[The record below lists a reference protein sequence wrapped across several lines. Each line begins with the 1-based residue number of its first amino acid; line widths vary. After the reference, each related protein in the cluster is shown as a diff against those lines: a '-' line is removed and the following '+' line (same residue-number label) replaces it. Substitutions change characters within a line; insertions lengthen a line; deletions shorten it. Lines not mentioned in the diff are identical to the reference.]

1 MASSVCAACRDSKV
15 KCELLERSDGLSQ
28 RCARCTR
35 IGLICEPARPS
46 QRGRHSSKSRLGGQN
61 KRRLDGASRVDGGS
75 DADNA
80 LAADGASVVEFCS
93 AAGSGYPVVKC
104 NAHDGGKQFLE
115 FWKGMVK
122 GPGVAKN
129 SRFLAIQLAGRA
141 RHYNRP
147 DFMMNAMALCAHYG
161 YAVKDVMS
169 SSQVLRPMP
178 STAEEYPAAM
188 AAMLRNSSGYA
199 CGRCVVAGIATSV
212 TNAIF
217 EAAIMTKSDLD
228 AAATDAAMQCC
239 DVFGFGRSA
248 YIHDQDVLIITQL
261 ITKVYSIEQEAEAIT
276 VVDAPSLVRI
286 CDMRMHCHVPCS
298 VRAMVKFG
306 GWPPRRGPRG
316 VTRAPVPSRH
326 AVPTCRAHAAR
337 LRLTNSVDRTT
348 DSPCA
353 SAPLRVRPAR
363 RSAGES
369 VVFLAAEYIPV
380 GAPLPFDSLTLWSSS
395 LGPPSASPYVS
406 QPPQPPELGCTPPAP
421 PAPSL
426 ADPVPSSAVHATDG
440 VPWAGSACGLACL
453 DAEDLAAL
461 AGSTDGTTAEEGS
474 PCAHEDASLFWGIDQ
489 LSEIHGLDM
498 FSCRDATHSSA
509 DAV

>member
-1 MASSVCAACRDSKV
+1 VES
-15 KCELLERSDGLSQ
+15 
-28 RCARCTR
+28 CT
-35 IGLICEPARPS
+35 
-46 QRGRHSSKSRLGGQN
+46 
-61 KRRLDGASRVDGGS
+61 
-75 DADNA
+75 
-80 LAADGASVVEFCS
+80 

-306 GWPPRRGPRG
+306 
-316 VTRAPVPSRH
+316 
-326 AVPTCRAHAAR
+326 
-337 LRLTNSVDRTT
+337 
-348 DSPCA
+348 
-353 SAPLRVRPAR
+353 
-363 RSAGES
+363 ES